1 MRYEIFKVSSKF
13 FVPKL
18 TEFSINLELGIGLK
32 GLKVVELSPHNPNI
46 IFNLTFEY
54 ENEFEFGKVG
64 NKNKNEFEG
73 YQNIRKQTDSIGNLS
88 KTVGIRKTKMDA
100 PRRN

>member
-54 ENEFEFGKVG
+54 ENEFEFGKVRNENE
-64 NKNKNEFEG
+64 NKLAEYLMIQK
-73 YQNIRKQTDSIGNLS
+73 
-88 KTVGIRKTKMDA
+88 
-100 PRRN
+100 

>member
-32 GLKVVELSPHNPNI
+32 VVELSPHNPNI

-54 ENEFEFGKVG
+54 ENEFEFGKVRNENE
-64 NKNKNEFEG
+64 NKLAEYLMIQK
-73 YQNIRKQTDSIGNLS
+73 
-88 KTVGIRKTKMDA
+88 
-100 PRRN
+100 

>member
-1 MRYEIFKVSSKF
+1 MKSFLNMCVGLKAV
-13 FVPKL
+13 
-18 TEFSINLELGIGLK
+18 ELGRDN
-32 GLKVVELSPHNPNI
+32 LSI
-46 IFNLTFEY
+46 VFTFTFEY

-64 NKNKNEFEG
+64 NENKNEFEG